1 MAKTFDYFTK
11 LCSYIPNHSK
21 SDEDQVQQH
30 RLERNLDSEVK
41 KEFGVTYNQIETG
54 SKIVLLLYTCLL
66 LLFINYVKV
75 SLTALGIL
83 VLMGLYIYNYLKSY
97 PREIIEFRIS
107 KVESM
112 LYLLKMDVDLIAR
125 VNLSFED
132 PLIKLIDLFHYS
144 YPELSNSL
152 SEIKKSIRRG
162 VDIEDSLQNIESP
175 SQKIRDF
182 FSHMVM
188 YISDPRYFQFNQSSS
203 MEMEYQTFSKGL
215 ETRLNILFFIG
226 VFFPL
231 GLGFMMILGKID
243 VLTLLLSVPFFGF
256 ILYYAKKKIM
266 SSNISLIGSTNDISQ
281 AEKDEFKK
289 VLEFYRSLSFNLAR
303 FPPETAII
311 VTSESLAFPLSPGY
325 NDMISSIKKY
335 TMDYNEFFKSLT
347 NDLSNTRSK
356 ILLQNLPVLIN
367 QNSEN
372 VSNAMLKTLEVVEKH
387 LALQNEREV
396 IINAEKIKATLFS
409 NILPIILGFL
419 STVFLFFTKLSMG
432 IEGSDSLF
440 SMIERITPVHLVVF
454 IISQFI
460 MIGQVVSKFSEIF
473 GLKSPR
479 KRIITAQI
487 IYLVTFFMTFIILTV
502 TSQNLLIV

>member
-1 MAKTFDYFTK
+1 
-11 LCSYIPNHSK
+11 
-21 SDEDQVQQH
+21 
-30 RLERNLDSEVK
+30 
-41 KEFGVTYNQIETG
+41 
-54 SKIVLLLYTCLL
+54 
-66 LLFINYVKV
+66 
-75 SLTALGIL
+75 
-83 VLMGLYIYNYLKSY
+83 
-97 PREIIEFRIS
+97 
-107 KVESM
+107 
-112 LYLLKMDVDLIAR
+112 
-125 VNLSFED
+125 
-132 PLIKLIDLFHYS
+132 
-144 YPELSNSL
+144 
-152 SEIKKSIRRG
+152 
-162 VDIEDSLQNIESP
+162 
-175 SQKIRDF
+175 
-182 FSHMVM
+182 MVM

-335 TMDYNEFFKSLT
+335 TMDYDKFFKSLT

-372 VSNAMLKTLEVVEKH
+372 VSTPCSSTEVVKTFGITERKEK
-387 LALQNEREV
+387 
-396 IINAEKIKATLFS
+396 
-409 NILPIILGFL
+409 
-419 STVFLFFTKLSMG
+419 
-432 IEGSDSLF
+432 
-440 SMIERITPVHLVVF
+440 
-454 IISQFI
+454 
-460 MIGQVVSKFSEIF
+460 
-473 GLKSPR
+473 
-479 KRIITAQI
+479 
-487 IYLVTFFMTFIILTV
+487 
-502 TSQNLLIV
+502 LL

>member
-1 MAKTFDYFTK
+1 
-11 LCSYIPNHSK
+11 
-21 SDEDQVQQH
+21 
-30 RLERNLDSEVK
+30 
-41 KEFGVTYNQIETG
+41 
-54 SKIVLLLYTCLL
+54 
-66 LLFINYVKV
+66 
-75 SLTALGIL
+75 
-83 VLMGLYIYNYLKSY
+83 MGLYIYNYLKSY

-256 ILYYAKKKIM
+256 ILYYAKKK
-266 SSNISLIGSTNDISQ
+266 NYVKQ
-281 AEKDEFKK
+281 HF
-289 VLEFYRSLSFNLAR
+289 FNR
-303 FPPETAII
+303 
-311 VTSESLAFPLSPGY
+311 
-325 NDMISSIKKY
+325 
-335 TMDYNEFFKSLT
+335 
-347 NDLSNTRSK
+347 
-356 ILLQNLPVLIN
+356 IN
-367 QNSEN
+367 
-372 VSNAMLKTLEVVEKH
+372 K
-387 LALQNEREV
+387 
-396 IINAEKIKATLFS
+396 
-409 NILPIILGFL
+409 
-419 STVFLFFTKLSMG
+419 
-432 IEGSDSLF
+432 
-440 SMIERITPVHLVVF
+440 
-454 IISQFI
+454 
-460 MIGQVVSKFSEIF
+460 
-473 GLKSPR
+473 
-479 KRIITAQI
+479 
-487 IYLVTFFMTFIILTV
+487 
-502 TSQNLLIV
+502 